1 MLKQVYG
8 SYLETKYEWMNEES
22 CRQQT
27 CPLTIHFFN
36 IWTVSSDVSIQRR
49 HGQPLSVHL
58 WAYCIIHPTHDVND
72 LMCERWCGF
81 FYVPQEQDTCKCSGT
96 RPTVFRPYPR
106 RLESLTVCICH
117 YKGSTF
123 FSSQLFKDRECWS
136 GRGLNLWPPA
146 QQTGPLPNINTCGYF
161 LTCPFPYINIIFLI
175 YLYCYRFALVWFSF
189 QATAYSNESFS
200 SKKSFMKKQAERQ
213 KNENKLY
220 APNTHIKVSYY
231 LLIWFLGIDS
241 CLI

>member
-8 SYLETKYEWMNEES
+8 SYLETKYEWMNEESCRKQS

-58 WAYCIIHPTHDVND
+58 WAYCIIRPTHDVND

-96 RPTVFRPYPR
+96 RPTVFRPYPYPFAYVITKAA
-106 RLESLTVCICH
+106 LSSHLSYLKTVSVGPAGVWTCDLPL
-117 YKGSTF
+117 SRPAL
-123 FSSQLFKDRECWS
+123 SQ
-136 GRGLNLWPPA
+136 
-146 QQTGPLPNINTCGYF
+146 I
-161 LTCPFPYINIIFLI
+161 
-175 YLYCYRFALVWFSF
+175 
-189 QATAYSNESFS
+189 
-200 SKKSFMKKQAERQ
+200 
-213 KNENKLY
+213 
-220 APNTHIKVSYY
+220 
-231 LLIWFLGIDS
+231 
-241 CLI
+241 